1 MEKDLESIISA
12 IENECFSLPW
22 SIENIRSVLVSEF
35 DKVITIS
42 DYAYINY
49 RIMYDEA
56 ELMRIAVRQ
65 NMRGQGLADTLMFK
79 MLEDLKKNRIKTCI
93 LELRESNTKALS
105 LYKKYNFKVIDRR
118 KSYYTKPTED
128 ALIMLLEI

>member
-22 SIENIRSVLVSEF
+22 SIENIRFVLASKF